1 MDDLLTRIWSDLIGR
16 LHGPFS
22 FRFVLQPLMAA
33 IYAAHDGLSD
43 AREGRPPYLWTIFTR
58 SAQRWKLLREGWRR
72 ERRVILLGV
81 VMDLLYQLIVFRS
94 LHVSS
99 SPSSCLRWRSS
110 PTRSFAGRS
119 IASPRS
125 GQQQGRASG
134 DR

>member
-43 AREGRPPYLWTIFTR
+43 AREGRPPYFWTIFTR
-58 SAQRWKLLREGWRR
+58 SAQRWKLLREGLRR

-94 LHVSS
+94 LHVFELAIVVLALAFV
-99 SPSSCLRWRSS
+99 PYTLLRGTVNRIATIWPGRR
-110 PTRSFAGRS
+110 TRVG
-119 IASPRS
+119 
-125 GQQQGRASG
+125 
-134 DR
+134 